1 MPVKCCVRWLSQSL
15 TVLSLLL
22 CNSVFAQTTAAR
34 SEQAQPQ
41 GTYRIHI
48 GDKLG
53 IKFLYQP
60 ELNEPV
66 VIVRPDGFI
75 SLQMIN
81 DLKAAGLTVSELKQ
95 AIEAAF
101 SEQLLRP
108 EVSVSLLEF
117 VAPRVFVGGQVQKP
131 GSYELRAAQTVLQ
144 AVIVAGGFTR
154 EASRRM
160 VLHARPVGERE
171 LKVTLVDLKEL
182 LSAGS
187 SGQENALADGDYVF
201 VPDSKLAKFTQ
212 IVESFRF
219 AMPGFTI
226 R

>member
-1 MPVKCCVRWLSQSL
+1 MPVKCCVRWLCQSL
-15 TVLSLLL
+15 AVLSLL
-22 CNSVFAQTTAAR
+22 CGTFPAQSTAAR
-34 SEQAQPQ
+34 SAQAQPQ
-41 GTYRIHI
+41 GSYRIHS
-48 GDKLG
+48 GDKLS

-75 SLQMIN
+75 NLQMIN
-81 DLKAAGLTVSELKQ
+81 DLKAAGLTVAELKQ

-101 SEQLLRP
+101 GEQLLRP
-108 EVSVSLLEF
+108 EVSVSLIEF

-154 EASRRM
+154 DASRRM

-182 LSAGS
+182 LSANS
-187 SGQENALADGDYVF
+187 NGQDSILADGDYVF
-201 VPDSKLAKFTQ
+201 VPDSKLSKFTQ
-212 IVESFRF
+212 VVESFRF
-219 AMPGFTI
+219 AMPGFTL